1 VHAIRAEPGSLAEQ
15 ALGGATKVNS
25 IHHQAVRDPG
35 SLIATAWSDDGV
47 IEAVEGEGVLGVQWH
62 PERLFAYDACH
73 LAAFEWLV
81 DA

>member
-1 VHAIRAEPGSLAEQ
+1 VRVVPGSLAERVL
-15 ALGGATKVNS
+15 AGSTKVNS

-35 SLIATAWSDDGV
+35 TLTATAWSDDDV

-62 PERLFAYDACH
+62 PERLLGYDDRH

-81 DA
+81 ES